1 MGPVL
6 YPSGSHAGSVAAGI
20 PVRSEITFYPDSLG
34 DYADYLRVETEGGS
48 YRVPVIAQR
57 EPPLLD
63 IPPTLD
69 LGACMVGDAMRVGIT
84 CTNSGGRGRF
94 RLLIPEHYPDVP
106 ADMDWATQGCIRVEP
121 FTVYPVEFSLSRG
134 QSIDLTIEFVPLTL
148 GNHSRDFYM
157 LCDNE
162 QVRMFTLK
170 ASCRQIDITV
180 SEVNG
185 TPYDTQMVNL
195 RQDMYFDK
203 VVVTTDQSQSVV
215 VANDTGL
222 PVEYEWVWV
231 DATLAGDDLLEEATR
246 KIQESDRLRL
256 SAATYIAGSDGML
269 LPGSAGAG
277 VGVPIV
283 EGEQLDGDPRAL
295 PVETA
300 TFSRG
305 FSGVG
310 GATDGAIAPTPLDA
324 GAMTPRSPMKSMA
337 GRLTT
342 TGELVRNTSDVTNPT
357 LMKVRIVGLGC
368 LAQ

>member
-1 MGPVL
+1 
-6 YPSGSHAGSVAAGI
+6 
-20 PVRSEITFYPDSLG
+20 
-34 DYADYLRVETEGGS
+34 
-48 YRVPVIAQR
+48 
-57 EPPLLD
+57 
-63 IPPTLD
+63 
-69 LGACMVGDAMRVGIT
+69 
-84 CTNSGGRGRF
+84 
-94 RLLIPEHYPDVP
+94 
-106 ADMDWATQGCIRVEP
+106 
-121 FTVYPVEFSLSRG
+121 
-134 QSIDLTIEFVPLTL
+134 
-148 GNHSRDFYM
+148 
-157 LCDNE
+157 
-162 QVRMFTLK
+162 
-170 ASCRQIDITV
+170 
-180 SEVNG
+180 
-185 TPYDTQMVNL
+185 
-195 RQDMYFDK
+195 
-203 VVVTTDQSQSVV
+203 
-215 VANDTGL
+215 
-222 PVEYEWVWV
+222 
-231 DATLAGDDLLEEATR
+231 LAGDDLLEEATR

-324 GAMTPRSPMKSMA
+324 GAITPRSPMKSMA